1 MVGFGKLPLLDTMA
15 KDDIK
20 PFYGGWFASRA
31 NALDSDED
39 FDVYQTKTKDY
50 RNKEEPKFY
59 DDRLIEYEENEW
71 YSFLV
76 DYLVGE
82 LFTDFDFVGDGAEQV
97 KKFFNEVDPL
107 AYDEIEMMGLNVVR
121 EGTGALKKYWVD
133 GELRQVKAINGRLVR
148 LQTLNKKVGV
158 KGNKSASKIGDK
170 AGWAAEAPFKQLGGS
185 GTSVRESE
193 DVKWLQLSI
202 ISDEKFIEN
211 IPEWKISNFDDYR
224 GDKVALCRIRRD
236 ARTPYGL
243 GFGKSCFH
251 IIKAMKM
258 IDRDIL
264 ASIKHNQANL
274 KLIRADL
281 SGLDTD
287 AEKKT
292 ALENL
297 SKVYDKI
304 ATATTG
310 VVAIDNH
317 HEVGYMGTLGSGS
330 RDSRLIEVMKHL
342 EPVISSLLMNF
353 LFSIGLIE
361 QTGGNKS
368 IISRQEIR
376 AERQIYRYQRAV
388 GRFFET
394 QIFPDITE
402 SECKLVF
409 KKYYDPEIWLK
420 LFEKNI
426 VSRERLLEEFA
437 IIDDGDTYL
446 EDLGPAMS
454 PVGRPGMS
462 GGPLNSKTSNNDDS
476 ADKRSR
482 EEEQ

>member
-1 MVGFGKLPLLDTMA
+1 LGGPPFLDIMA
-15 KDDIK
+15 EDEKK
-20 PFYGGWFASRA
+20 AFYGGWFANRGSV
-31 NALDSDED
+31 LDSEED

-50 RNKEEPKFY
+50 RNKEETKFY

-97 KKFFNEVDPL
+97 KQFFDEIDPL

-133 GELRQVKAINGRLVR
+133 GELRQIKAMNGRLVR
-148 LQTLNKKVGV
+148 LVALDKKVRLS
-158 KGNKSASKIGDK
+158 GNRSASKIGEK
-170 AGWAAEAPFKQLGGS
+170 SGWSADNKYTQLGGS
-185 GTSVRESE
+185 GTSIRESE
-193 DVKWLQLSI
+193 DVKWIQMSVV
-202 ISDEKFIEN
+202 SDEKFVEN
-211 IPEWKISNFDDYR
+211 IPEWRISNFDDYR
-224 GDKVALCRIRRD
+224 SDKVALCRIRRD
-236 ARTPYGL
+236 PRTPYGL

-251 IIKAMKM
+251 ILKAMKM

-264 ASIKHNQANL
+264 AGIKQNQANL

-287 AEKKT
+287 DDKKT

-297 SKVYDKI
+297 SKAYDKI

-310 VVAIDNH
+310 VVAVDNH
-317 HEVGYMGTLGSGS
+317 HEVGYMGNLGSGS
-330 RDSRLIEVMKHL
+330 RDSRLLEVMKHL

-394 QIFPDITE
+394 QVFPDITDKK
-402 SECKLVF
+402 CKLVF
-409 KKYYDPEIWLK
+409 RKYYDPEIWIK

-437 IIDDGDTYL
+437 IIDDGTTYL
-446 EDLGPAMS
+446 EDLGPALS
-454 PVGRPGMS
+454 PVGRPGLS
-462 GGPLNSKTSNNDDS
+462 GGSPDSKTENNDDS
-476 ADKRSR
+476 SDQRSR